1 MNEFFRRA
9 HMVQK
14 LKHPFRVGQ
23 ETYDLFGGPVRKLT
37 DLLGRLENRLTFQ
50 GRSKLADPE
59 RSVK

>member
-1 MNEFFRRA
+1 
-9 HMVQK
+9 MVQN

-23 ETYDLFGGPVRKLT
+23 ETYDLFEGRRPVRKLT

-50 GRSKLADPE
+50 GRSKLSDPE